1 MKQKNRWFHAAIG
14 VFVLLFAGLIYAWS
28 VLSRP
33 IAAYFTDWT
42 SAGLSLTFTICMM
55 FFCLGGFVSGILSEK
70 INIKINLVIS
80 AFLFLGGFYIASR
93 MNSLSAL
100 YLGYGVLA
108 GTASGFAYNTVMGS
122 VTKFFPDKPGLISG
136 ILLMGFGIGSFLIG
150 KVYQA
155 YTGSGD
161 AFRAS
166 LLTMGVILFIVV
178 LIGAVFIRKPTEE
191 ETNVLT
197 FLDTDKKQEDS
208 KASYGDMK
216 FGQMVKRS
224 SFWLYFIWS
233 VLLSAAGLAVI
244 AQASGMVTE
253 VSPSQT
259 AGVISTAV
267 GLISVFNGVGRV
279 IFGGMYDKIGRAKT
293 MVVNEILYFMA
304 VILMICSIVTG
315 SFVVLVVGFIITGLA
330 YGGVP
335 TTNSAFVGDFYG
347 KKNYSV
353 NFPIMNMNLFAAS
366 FGSTIA
372 GLLYDKSGSY
382 LSTLVV
388 LLCAL
393 VLGTVLAT
401 KIKKP

>member
-55 FFCLGGFVSGILSEK
+55 FFCLGGFVSGLLSEK

-93 MNSLSAL
+93 MNSLPAL

-136 ILLMGFGIGSFLIG
+136 ILLMGFGIGSFVIG

-155 YTGSGD
+155 YTGSGE
-161 AFRAS
+161 AFRTS
-166 LLTMGVILFIVV
+166 LWTMGVIVFVV
-178 LIGAVFIRKPTEE
+178 LLIGAVFIRKPSQEE
-191 ETNVLT
+191 MKAFAPRSEGNN
-197 FLDTDKKQEDS
+197 QEGS
-208 KASYGDMK
+208 EVSFGDMNP
-216 FGQMVKRS
+216 GQMVKRP

-244 AQASGMVTE
+244 AQAGGMVEE
-253 VSPSQT
+253 VSPTAS
-259 AGVISTAV
+259 AGVVSTAV

-279 IFGGMYDKIGRAKT
+279 LFGGTYDKAGRVRT
-293 MVVNEILYFMA
+293 MIINEILYFTA
-304 VILMICSIVTG
+304 VALMILSIVTG
-315 SFVVLVVGFIITGLA
+315 NFAVLVIGFIITGLA

-347 KKNYSV
+347 KRNYGV
-353 NFPIMNMNLFAAS
+353 NFPIMNMNLFVAS

-382 LSTLVV
+382 LSTLIV
-388 LLCAL
+388 LVCAL
-393 VLGTVLAT
+393 AVGTVIA
-401 KIKKP
+401 KRIKKP